1 MRFSSDNKK
10 HNQAHQ
16 DANHSNANHPTRS
29 SQMTREEA
37 LEILGL
43 KEGCSDEEVKEAHRR
58 LIQKVHPD
66 QGGNDYL
73 AAKLNDAKKA
83 LTG

>member
-1 MRFSSDNKK
+1 
-10 HNQAHQ
+10 
-16 DANHSNANHPTRS
+16 
-29 SQMTREEA
+29 MTREEA